1 MSGAATSQSARHRI
15 IISLLALSDAIAAI
29 LLAADLLVVCGT
41 VLLRFLFNAPVEWA
55 DDVARGLMVGSSF
68 FGAASALARHENVG
82 VAFFVDKLP
91 SGLRRVVEATGA
103 GLMTVIAGTV
113 AFNAIKLGWLTTG
126 QTSGSGLPL
135 QLTFYPMGVGALLMT
150 IFAADLFCSR
160 PLRDMIGAVVTM
172 ALIVGLYWAWD
183 DLAPSSL
190 PSSGMLMLAGF
201 LITLCGGLPIG
212 FALALAALTFIWVE
226 GTLPGVIFAQQMARG
241 IDNFVLL
248 AIPFFI
254 LVGYLMEANGM
265 SGRLI
270 ELLQRAAGR
279 MRGGLNVVMVTS
291 MVLFSG
297 ISGSKMA
304 DVAAVGSVLIPAA
317 RRSRQSPGGAVA
329 LLAASAIM
337 AETIPPCIN
346 LIILG
351 FVTNLSIG
359 GLFVAGLL
367 PAALMALA
375 LIAVSIIFGK
385 RAAASDQA
393 RAPVSGLWSGA
404 IASFGLIFM
413 IFAGFKS
420 GFATATE
427 ISAFAAVYALVVGP
441 VMFGELGFKTAA
453 NSFIQAATRSGLVLF
468 IVAAAQSLAFILT
481 LQQVPHMLGDTL
493 LALSGAHGTWLFVLL
508 SIAVLIVMGSV
519 LEGAAALIIFGPL
532 LLPVATKLGVD
543 PLHFGVVLV
552 ISMGL
557 GLFAPPLGLGL
568 YGACLIGNVAIEQTV
583 KPMLGYLGLLLLCL
597 LGDRLRAVHQH
608 GLAARVRLLRGQ
620 ARPTQPPP
628 GTSGWIASSPGL
640 LAMTGREGT
649 ATLSPSLRAQRSN
662 PSRAIRSGSR
672 VCEKSNTITMEP
684 QRQRSSRLSASPPSP
699 KPGHESARQELLP
712 TATLRMALRAEAK
725 SSHPMRAAPLPICGM
740 RKSRKPLETPT
751 A

>member
-1 MSGAATSQSARHRI
+1 MSGAVASPGGGHRI
-15 IISLLALSDAIAAI
+15 MAVLLAISDATAAI
-29 LLAADLLVVCGT
+29 LLVADLLVVCGS

-68 FGAASALARHENVG
+68 FGAASALARSENLG
-82 VAFFVDKLP
+82 VAFFIDMLP
-91 SGLRRVVEATGA
+91 AGLRRVVDSVGA
-103 GLMTVIAGTV
+103 LLVTVISGYV

-135 QLTFYPMGVGALLMT
+135 ELTFYPMGVGAIFMT
-150 IFAADLFCSR
+150 VFAADVFCSR
-160 PLRDMIGAVVTM
+160 PLRDMIAGVVATG
-172 ALIVGLYWAWD
+172 LIAGLYLAWD
-183 DLAPSSL
+183 LLAPASV
-190 PSSGMLMLAGF
+190 PSSGTLMLVGF
-201 LITLCGGLPIG
+201 FVTLFGGLPIG
-212 FALALAALTFIWVE
+212 FALALAALIFIWVE

-265 SGRLI
+265 SVRLI
-270 ELLQRAAGR
+270 ELLQRAVGR

-317 RRSRQSPGGAVA
+317 RRSRQNPGSAVA
-329 LLAASAIM
+329 LLAASAVM

-351 FVTNLSIG
+351 FVANLSIG

-367 PAALMALA
+367 PAGLMALA
-375 LIAVSIIFGK
+375 LIAVSIVFGK
-385 RAAASDQA
+385 RPASSEESE
-393 RAPVSGLWSGA
+393 PKIPMSGLWSGA

-427 ISAFAAVYALVVGP
+427 ISAFAAVYAIVIGSLV
-441 VMFGELGFKTAA
+441 FRELSFKTAA
-453 NSFIQAATRSGLVLF
+453 SSFVQAATRSGLVLF
-468 IVAAAQSLAFILT
+468 IVAAAQSLAFVLT
-481 LQQVPHMLGDTL
+481 LQQVPHAVGEMMLS
-493 LALSGAHGTWLFVLL
+493 LSGTHGTWMFMLL

-532 LLPVATKLGVD
+532 LLPVAVKLGID

-568 YGACLIGNVAIEQTV
+568 YGACLIGNVPIEQTV
-583 KPMLGYLGLLLLCL
+583 KPIMGYLGLLFLCL
-597 LGDRLRAVHQH
+597 LVIAFIPAISTALPRAF
-608 GLAARVRLLRGQ
+608 GY
-620 ARPTQPPP
+620 
-628 GTSGWIASSPGL
+628 
-640 LAMTGREGT
+640 
-649 ATLSPSLRAQRSN
+649 
-662 PSRAIRSGSR
+662 
-672 VCEKSNTITMEP
+672 
-684 QRQRSSRLSASPPSP
+684 
-699 KPGHESARQELLP
+699 
-712 TATLRMALRAEAK
+712 
-725 SSHPMRAAPLPICGM
+725 
-740 RKSRKPLETPT
+740 
-751 A
+751 

>member
-1 MSGAATSQSARHRI
+1 MSGAALSPGAGHRFI
-15 IISLLALSDAIAAI
+15 TSLLLLSDATAAI
-29 LLAADLLVVCGT
+29 LLAADLLVVCGS

-68 FGAASALARHENVG
+68 FGAASALARAENLG
-82 VAFFVDKLP
+82 VAFFIDRLPAGARAVVD
-91 SGLRRVVEATGA
+91 AIGA
-103 GLMTVIAGTV
+103 LLVTVIAGYV
-113 AFNAIKLGWLTTG
+113 AYNAIKLGGLTTG

-135 QLTFYPMGVGALLMT
+135 ELTFYPMGAGALFMT
-150 IFAADLFCSR
+150 IFAADVFRRR
-160 PLRDMIGAVVTM
+160 PLRDMIAAAAATG
-172 ALIVGLYWAWD
+172 LIVGLYLALD
-183 DLAPSSL
+183 RLAPEWL
-190 PSSGMLMLAGF
+190 PSSGTLMLAGF
-201 LITLCGGLPIG
+201 FITLFGGLPIG

-265 SGRLI
+265 SVRLI
-270 ELLQRAAGR
+270 ELLQRAVGR

-317 RRSRQSPGGAVA
+317 RRSRQNPGSAVA
-329 LLAASAIM
+329 LLAASAVM

-351 FVTNLSIG
+351 FVANLSIG

-367 PAALMALA
+367 PAGLMALA
-375 LIAVSIIFGK
+375 LIAVSILFAK
-385 RAAASDQA
+385 RGASLELEQRPA
-393 RAPVSGLWSGA
+393 MAGLWSGA

-427 ISAFAAVYALVVGP
+427 ISAFAVVYAVVVGSL
-441 VMFGELGFKTAA
+441 VFRELGLKTAA
-453 NSFIQAATRSGLVLF
+453 HSFVQAATRSGLVLF

-481 LQQVPHMLGDTL
+481 LQQVPHAVGEMMLS
-493 LALSGAHGTWLFVLL
+493 LSGAHGTWLFMLL

-532 LLPVATKLGVD
+532 LLPVAVRLGID

-552 ISMGL
+552 IAMGI

-568 YGACLIGNVAIEQTV
+568 YGACLIGNVPIEQTV
-583 KPMLGYLGLLLLCL
+583 KPILGYLGLLLACL
-597 LGDRLRAVHQH
+597 LVIAFVPGISTALPRAF
-608 GLAARVRLLRGQ
+608 GY
-620 ARPTQPPP
+620 
-628 GTSGWIASSPGL
+628 
-640 LAMTGREGT
+640 
-649 ATLSPSLRAQRSN
+649 
-662 PSRAIRSGSR
+662 
-672 VCEKSNTITMEP
+672 
-684 QRQRSSRLSASPPSP
+684 
-699 KPGHESARQELLP
+699 
-712 TATLRMALRAEAK
+712 
-725 SSHPMRAAPLPICGM
+725 
-740 RKSRKPLETPT
+740 
-751 A
+751 

>member
-1 MSGAATSQSARHRI
+1 MPDAAPVSNGRTRI
-15 IISLLALSDAIAAI
+15 MAALLTLSDAIAAI
-29 LLAADLLVVCGT
+29 MLAADLLVVCGS
-41 VLLRFLFNAPVEWA
+41 VLLRYLFNAPVEWS

-68 FGAASALARHENVG
+68 FGAASAVARAENLG
-82 VAFFVDKLP
+82 VAFFVNRLP
-91 SGLRRVVEATGA
+91 AGVRRVVDAVG
-103 GLMTVIAGTV
+103 GVLVVVIAFYV
-113 AFNAIKLGWLTTG
+113 AFNALKLGWITTG

-135 QLTFYPMGVGALLMT
+135 EWTFYPMGIGALLMT
-150 IFAADLFCSR
+150 IFAIDLFCKR
-160 PLRDMIGAVVTM
+160 PFQDMAAGIVAT
-172 ALIVGLYWAWD
+172 ALIAGLYWLWD
-183 DLAPSSL
+183 FIAPDTVP
-190 PSSGMLMLAGF
+190 PSGTLMLAGF
-201 LITLCGGLPIG
+201 FITLFGGLPIG

-265 SGRLI
+265 SVRLI
-270 ELLQRAAGR
+270 ELLQRAVGR
-279 MRGGLNVVMVTS
+279 MRGGLNVVMVMS

-317 RRSRQSPGGAVA
+317 RRSRQNPGSAVA
-329 LLAASAIM
+329 LLAASAVM

-351 FVTNLSIG
+351 FVANLSIG

-375 LIAVSIIFGK
+375 LIAVSIVFGK
-385 RAAASDQA
+385 PPQA
-393 RAPVSGLWSGA
+393 REEIASEIPTSGLWSGA

-427 ISAFAAVYALVVGP
+427 ISAFAVVYAVVIGGLV
-441 VMFGELGFKTAA
+441 FRELGVKSAA
-453 NSFIQAATRSGLVLF
+453 HSFVQAATRSGLVLF

-481 LQQVPHMLGDTL
+481 LQQVPHAVGEMMLQ
-493 LALSGAHGTWLFVLL
+493 LSGSHGTWLFMLL

-532 LLPVATKLGVD
+532 LLPVAVKLGIN

-552 ISMGL
+552 IAMGL

-568 YGACLIGNVAIEQTV
+568 YGACMIGNVPIEQTV
-583 KPMLGYLGLLLLCL
+583 KPITGYLGLLLLCL
-597 LGDRLRAVHQH
+597 LV
-608 GLAARVRLLRGQ
+608 
-620 ARPTQPPP
+620 
-628 GTSGWIASSPGL
+628 IAFVPAIS
-640 LAMTGREGT
+640 T
-649 ATLSPSLRAQRSN
+649 A
-662 PSRAIRSGSR
+662 
-672 VCEKSNTITMEP
+672 
-684 QRQRSSRLSASPPSP
+684 
-699 KPGHESARQELLP
+699 LP
-712 TATLRMALRAEAK
+712 HAL
-725 SSHPMRAAPLPICGM
+725 GY
-740 RKSRKPLETPT
+740 
-751 A
+751 

>member
-1 MSGAATSQSARHRI
+1 MSVAASAPSGGHRI
-15 IISLLALSDAIAAI
+15 TATLLVVSDVVAAM
-29 LLAADLLVVCGT
+29 LLAADLLVVCGS

-68 FGAASALARHENVG
+68 FGAASALARTENLG
-82 VAFFVDKLP
+82 VAFFVDMLP
-91 SGLRRVVEATGA
+91 GGIRRVVDAMGTL
-103 GLMTVIAGTV
+103 LMTIIAGYV
-113 AFNAIKLGWLTTG
+113 AFNAIKMGWLTTG

-135 QLTFYPMGVGALLMT
+135 EWTFYPMGVGALLMT
-150 IFAADLFCSR
+150 IFALELYCAR
-160 PLRDMIGAVVTM
+160 PVSDMVAGIVATG
-172 ALIVGLYWAWD
+172 LIAGLYLAWD
-183 DLAPSSL
+183 YLSPASV
-190 PSSGMLMLAGF
+190 PSSGTLMLLGF
-201 LITLCGGLPIG
+201 FITLFGGLPIG
-212 FALALAALTFIWVE
+212 FALALAALIFIWVE

-265 SGRLI
+265 SARLI
-270 ELLQRAAGR
+270 ELLQRAVGR

-317 RRSRQSPGGAVA
+317 RRSRQNPGGAVA
-329 LLAASAIM
+329 LLAASAVM

-351 FVTNLSIG
+351 FVANLSIG

-367 PAALMALA
+367 PAGLMALA
-375 LIAVSIIFGK
+375 LIVVSIIFGK
-385 RAAASDQA
+385 RPAGAENDQLRPA
-393 RAPVSGLWSGA
+393 VSGLWTGA

-413 IFAGFKS
+413 IFFGFKS

-427 ISAFAAVYALVVGP
+427 ISAFAAVYAILVGSLL
-441 VMFGELGFKTAA
+441 FRELSFKAA
-453 NSFIQAATRSGLVLF
+453 AHSFIQSATRSGLVLF

-481 LQQVPHMLGDTL
+481 LQQVPHAVGDLMLS
-493 LALSGAHGTWLFVLL
+493 LSGTNGVWLFMLL
-508 SIAVLIVMGSV
+508 SIVVLIVMGSV

-532 LLPVATKLGVD
+532 LLPVAVKLGID

-568 YGACLIGNVAIEQTV
+568 YGACLIGNVPIEQTI
-583 KPMLGYLGLLLLCL
+583 KSIIGYLGLLLVCL
-597 LGDRLRAVHQH
+597 LV
-608 GLAARVRLLRGQ
+608 
-620 ARPTQPPP
+620 
-628 GTSGWIASSPGL
+628 IAFVPVIS
-640 LAMTGREGT
+640 T
-649 ATLSPSLRAQRSN
+649 A
-662 PSRAIRSGSR
+662 
-672 VCEKSNTITMEP
+672 
-684 QRQRSSRLSASPPSP
+684 
-699 KPGHESARQELLP
+699 LP
-712 TATLRMALRAEAK
+712 HAL
-725 SSHPMRAAPLPICGM
+725 GY
-740 RKSRKPLETPT
+740 
-751 A
+751 